1 MARAADD
8 HAQLRAD
15 VRFLGNL
22 LGATLDRHEGP
33 QLVQLVEQI
42 RSMAKR
48 TCESGQ
54 EEQLQDLLEGLDLPT
69 TTRLVRAF
77 STYFHLAN
85 VADQVDRERDFDR
98 ESGGQGGWLARSL
111 RRVKEAGAT
120 EALAEALEGG
130 LELRPV
136 LTAHP
141 TEAARRSVLRKL
153 MEIADLVEQRNRAS
167 TSPVARGRAERRLA
181 EMVDVLWQTDE
192 LRVDRPQPLD
202 EAASALYYLE
212 NLTSHVLG
220 DLVEDFSSMLE
231 ETGVSLPPAAH
242 PLRLGTWVGGDRDG
256 NPSVTAE
263 VTLEVLAALH
273 RAGIRLLTKV
283 VEQLAVDLSLSIQVV
298 KVSDALGTA
307 IVENGLR
314 FPEVLRRYGRLNA
327 EEPYRLQCS
336 FIAERLR
343 RTEKRVTDGAA
354 HVPGIDYK
362 NPDELMA
369 DLELVRRSLEENR
382 GELAAGGQIER
393 VMRLVAA
400 SGFSL
405 GIMDIREHKDRHHQA
420 IAALYDRLDTLEQ
433 AYLSQSGPE
442 KAKLLA
448 SELTGRRPLSVPG
461 TPLGEVEAETM
472 ATFSAIAAAHAR
484 YGSQVIES
492 YVISMVRGPEDVL
505 APVLLARET
514 GLVDLR
520 AGRAQIGFVPLLE
533 TVEELRGAGELLD
546 QLLSDPSYRKV
557 VSLRGDLQ
565 EVMVGYSDSNK
576 EAGIT
581 TSQWVIQRAQGK
593 LRDVASRH
601 GVRLRLFHGRGGTVG
616 RGGGPTYESI
626 LAQPF
631 GAVDEVLKVT
641 EQGEVISE
649 KYLLARLARHHLEL
663 ALSAVVEATALHRE
677 PRWGPG
683 VLDRWYE
690 TMDIVSCAA
699 QRAYEGLVHD
709 PALPRYF
716 RESTPLEEL
725 GWLPIGS
732 RPVFRPGRS
741 ATIEELRAI
750 PWVFGWT
757 QTRQVVPG
765 FYGVGSGLLAAREAG
780 YGDTLDEMMREWH
793 FFRTFVSNVEMAVA
807 KTSMRIA
814 ARYVANLVDPSVSS
828 IFGSISEEK
837 ERTEEQLKRLTR
849 EARLLD
855 GSPWLLRALETRE
868 PYLEPL
874 HHLQVMLLAR
884 SRAAPES
891 DPALRRALLLTI
903 NGIAAGLRNTG

>member
-1 MARAADD
+1 MLNTTDD

-15 VRFLGNL
+15 VRYLGNL
-22 LGATLDRHEGP
+22 LGSTLTRHEGSE
-33 QLVQLVEQI
+33 LVDLVERI

-48 TCESGQ
+48 TCDPGQ
-54 EEQLQDLLEGLDLPT
+54 EEQLQELLESLDLPS

-85 VADQVDRERDFDR
+85 VADQVDRQREFDGA
-98 ESGGQGGWLARSL
+98 SGGQGGWLARSL
-111 RRVKEAGAT
+111 SRISEAGAT
-120 EALAEALEGG
+120 DALAAALEGG

-153 MEIADLVEQRNRAS
+153 MAIADLVAQRNHAS

-181 EMVDVLWQTDE
+181 EMVDLLWQTDE

-212 NLTSHVLG
+212 NLTADVLG
-220 DLVEDFSSMLE
+220 DLVEDFCSMLGE
-231 ETGVSLPPAAH
+231 LGLHLPPSAH
-242 PLRLGTWVGGDRDG
+242 PVRFGTWVGGDRDG
-256 NPSVTAE
+256 NPAVTAE

-273 RAGIRLLTKV
+273 RGGIRLLTRM
-283 VEQLAVDLSLSIQVV
+283 VEQLAVDLSLSVQVV
-298 KVSDALGTA
+298 QVPDELAVA
-307 IVENGLR
+307 IVDNGLR

-327 EEPYRLQCS
+327 EEPYRLYCS
-336 FIAERLR
+336 FVAERLR
-343 RTEKRVTDGAA
+343 RTEKRVIEGSP
-354 HVPGIDYK
+354 HVPGNDYK
-362 NPDELMA
+362 NPDELLG
-369 DLELVRRSLEENR
+369 DLELVRRSLADNR
-382 GELAAGGQIER
+382 GELAADGQIER

-420 IAALYDRLDTLEQ
+420 VGALYERLDTLERP
-433 AYLSQSGPE
+433 YVDQSGPE

-448 SELTGRRPLSVPG
+448 SELAGRRPLSVPG
-461 TPLGEVEAETM
+461 TPLAELEAETL
-472 ATFSAIAAAHAR
+472 ATFSAIASAHAR
-484 YGSQVIES
+484 YGDQVIES

-505 APVLLARET
+505 GAVLLAREA
-514 GLVDLR
+514 GLVDLPG
-520 AGRAQIGFVPLLE
+520 GRAQIGFVPLLE
-533 TVEELRGAGELLD
+533 TIGELRGAGELLD
-546 QLLSDPSYRKV
+546 QLLSDPSYRKLV
-557 VSLRGDLQ
+557 ALRGNLQ
-565 EVMVGYSDSNK
+565 EVMVGYSDSGK

-581 TSQWVIQRAQGK
+581 TSQWAIQRAQGK

-649 KYLLARLARHHLEL
+649 KYLLANLARHHLEL
-663 ALSAVVEATALHRE
+663 ALSAVLEASTLHRE

-683 VLDRWYE
+683 VLDRWYG
-690 TMDIVSCAA
+690 TMDIISDAA
-699 QRAYEGLVHD
+699 QKAYAQLVQD

-741 ATIEELRAI
+741 ASIEELRAI

-765 FYGVGSGLLAAREAG
+765 FYGVGSGLAAAREAG
-780 YGDTLDEMMREWH
+780 YGDTLDEMMSEWH

-807 KTSMRIA
+807 KTNMRIA

-828 IFGSISEEK
+828 IFGSIAEERD
-837 ERTEEQLKRLTR
+837 RTEVELKRLTGQT
-849 EARLLD
+849 RLLG
-855 GSPWLLRALETRE
+855 GSPELLRGLETRE
-868 PYLEPL
+868 SYLEPL

-884 SRAAPES
+884 SRAAGES